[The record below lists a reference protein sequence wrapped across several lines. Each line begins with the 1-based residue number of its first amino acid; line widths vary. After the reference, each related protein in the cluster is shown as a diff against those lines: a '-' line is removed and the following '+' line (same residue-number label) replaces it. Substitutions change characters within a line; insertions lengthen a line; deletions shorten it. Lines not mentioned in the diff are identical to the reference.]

1 MKKIKTA
8 LIGYGLSG
16 SVFHGPILKCHE
28 GFDVHTIFVRD
39 PEKRSTANRD
49 FPEAHVTSD
58 LTSIIENTEIDLVV
72 ICSPN
77 TEHVE
82 LGIQMLTAGKHIL
95 VEKPFTVTV
104 EEAETLTNLAKSKNL
119 KLGIYHNRRFDG
131 DFLTVQQLVEKKAFG
146 RLTAYESHFDR
157 YRPAFKDNSWREKNI
172 PGSGVLY
179 DLGSHLID
187 QALCLFGMPEELYA
201 DLSKERLGEADDAF
215 ELLLYYPDFKAT
227 LKASALIKEPTPR
240 FALYGTDGAYVKYGM
255 DPQEEALKSGHL
267 PNTPHWGEE
276 DSSAYGVL
284 NHSTAREYIPTL
296 SGSYLD
302 FYTKVYEAIEMNGE
316 MPVTGEDGIR
326 VIRIIEAALKSHRLK
341 TRIHL

>member
-28 GFDVHTIFVRD
+28 GFEVHAIFVRD
-39 PEKRSTANRD
+39 ESKRQTAQAD
-49 FPEAHVTSD
+49 FPNALITAD
-58 LTSIIENTEIDLVV
+58 LDQIVNDPEVALVV
-72 ICSPN
+72 LCTPN
-77 TEHVE
+77 IQHVE
-82 LGIQMLTAGKHIL
+82 LGVQMLSAGKHLL
-95 VEKPFTVTV
+95 VEKPFTVTAD
-104 EEAETLTNLAKSKNL
+104 ESETLIALAKSKNL
-119 KLGIYHNRRFDG
+119 KLGVYHNRRFDG
-131 DFLTVQQLVEKKAFG
+131 DFLTLKNLVESNALG

-215 ELLLYYPDFKAT
+215 ELILYYPQFKVT

-240 FALYGTDGAYVKYGM
+240 FALYGTEGAYVKYGM
-255 DPQEEALKSGHL
+255 DPQEEALKAGLL
-267 PNTPHWGEE
+267 PNTPHWGDEE
-276 DSSAYGVL
+276 ASAYGIL
-284 NHSTAREYIPTL
+284 NHGASREYIPTL
-296 SGSYLD
+296 SGSYPI
-302 FYTKVYEAIEMNGE
+302 FYQEVYNAIVKGSE
-316 MPVTGEDGIR
+316 MPVTGEDGLQ
-326 VIRIIEAALKSHRLK
+326 VIRIIEAAIQSNANKA
-341 TRIHL
+341 RISL